1 MSKLTREELI
11 GILGRLDD
19 VKLASVMAL
28 APTKDEV
35 IQAKLWLTHTDLR
48 DAGARAAPSVKVTRI
63 YDMLRADTP
72 LDWDE

>member
-1 MSKLTREELI
+1 MSKLTREEVI

-48 DAGARAAPSVKVTRI
+48 ETGALGTPSAKVTRI

-72 LDWDE
+72 LDWEE

>member
-1 MSKLTREELI
+1 MSKLTREEVM

-28 APTKDEV
+28 APTKDEL

-48 DAGARAAPSVKVTRI
+48 DAPSVKVTRI